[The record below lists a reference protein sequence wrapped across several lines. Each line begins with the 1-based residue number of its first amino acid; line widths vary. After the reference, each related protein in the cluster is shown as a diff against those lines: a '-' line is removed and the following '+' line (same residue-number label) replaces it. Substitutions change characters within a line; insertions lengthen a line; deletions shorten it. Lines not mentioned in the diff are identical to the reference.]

1 MKTKTILIADDE
13 LHYVNPLRSA
23 LEREGYN
30 VVWAQNATEALSQAS
45 NKPELLI
52 MDLMRGQSAGFDV
65 CRKLRSMPEAKHL
78 PIIML
83 TNRNEEADEVIGL
96 ELGADEFLN
105 KSVSP
110 RVLSARIKN
119 VLRRYNVRPSDEISY
134 FRLNGFEI
142 DKGSHSVKLGGKEIF
157 LPRKEFELLWILSS
171 SRGKVFSREMLLRR
185 IWGENI
191 YVTDRTV
198 DVHICKVRERLGKFG
213 LENLETIKGV
223 GYRFKA

>member
-1 MKTKTILIADDE
+1 MKAKTILIADDE

-23 LEREGYN
+23 LEKEGYS
-30 VVWAQNATEALSQAS
+30 VMWAQNAAETISKAAA
-45 NKPELLI
+45 KPEILI

-96 ELGADEFLN
+96 ELGADEYLH

-119 VLRRYNVRPSDEISY
+119 VLRRYNVRTQEEVSCLKIAQM
-134 FRLNGFEI
+134 EI
-142 DKGSHSVKLGGKEIF
+142 DKNSHCVMLAGKEIF
-157 LPRKEFELLWILSS
+157 LPRKEFELLWILASN
-171 SRGKVFSREMLLRR
+171 RGKVFSREMLLRR

-198 DVHICKVRERLGKFG
+198 DVHICKVRERLNKFG
-213 LENLETIKGV
+213 QENIETIKGV
-223 GYRFKA
+223 GYRFKT